1 MKDQKKPEFRIYPS
15 IGIARMGNGPANKD
29 EVVFSPE
36 VPWKNLFDLKL
47 EPFTPY
53 GALKKQAQRFYI
65 YKCDEEGNPTE
76 KIHPNDYEIEWS
88 VEVANKKPFWYDFN
102 NSLDLSVDLDKDSN
116 DKDHNDKDNHKNL
129 SKAFF
134 KDRIAP
140 GISASSRN
148 PNIPSEGMK
157 GEGIPNSREELVNGP
172 NYASVSL
179 KNEKMTIGGMFPFPR
194 NGENHSK
201 IASKMRT
208 VSKDVS
214 LGTIEY
220 DKDAPNPEHEGSLI
234 FYSGDG
240 VSASLNPSDLNT
252 DFADNSNWYDDICD
266 GRVTAKI
273 KNKITGEEYKLDG
286 PEAAAWIATAP
297 PDYAP
302 QINPISSLY
311 DLVTGA
317 DPYKLHTDHASC
329 LSMVLPL
336 FFKFY
341 QMQWVN
347 LGDFLSP
354 SFKEE
359 IDKLTEAGNFDF
371 LYTPGEKSQATREA
385 IFQLFRNPRYD
396 YINEKIIPSKDM
408 TDFNAL
414 GVGKTKLQLPYYV
427 GDGINYPGSP
437 AQWFAIPPML
447 YDQLKQWSEGHF
459 TTPKSLLSFMVDPPK
474 RDVPLDDN
482 PMIILGE
489 YYQSQFVDAATA
501 PVKEGDRLKAPLLMT
516 RAVLETLYG
525 GGFHPGVELTW
536 PMRHKQMYCENELKF
551 KSVNDAKEEKYDLF
565 GLREIRVNSVS
576 GKEQEAVFFKD
587 FGFLMTPDDVRNSMD
602 KDKPE
607 NWLWKIT
614 PGDLTKWMGIPWQS
628 DAGSCQAVWTDSQYP
643 VPAWWAANLPIDV
656 LTHESFK
663 QINDKTETAPL
674 LETKRNMYA
683 NRLPWL
689 HTTDTGYVGY
699 HAEGGYL
706 NGLIN
711 MVYKW
716 DQIGMVSARSLDLD
730 GYPKIAYVSM
740 DATDAVNLSK
750 KTKLPLYQLY
760 NGTEHF
766 YTDTVDER
774 DKAVELGYTL
784 QGIACQI
791 YLSQIKDSQPFYRLY
806 NGADHLYTA
815 NGAEKDKAEK
825 NGYTLEGVTGFVDS
839 TQLNDNVP
847 LYRLHNGVDHFYTT
861 SEHER
866 NQKKQEGY
874 KDEGIACYVFQYK

>member
-1 MKDQKKPEFRIYPS
+1 MKDQLTPKFRIYPS
-15 IGIARMGNGPANKD
+15 IGIARMGNGPANKN

-36 VPWKNLFDLKL
+36 VPWKNLFDVNLQ
-47 EPFTPY
+47 PHTPY

-65 YKCDEEGNPTE
+65 YKCDKEGNPIE
-76 KIHPNDYEIEWS
+76 KIHPKDYKIEWS

-102 NSLDLSVDLDKDSN
+102 NSLDLSVNLDKGN
-116 DKDHNDKDNHKNL
+116 KGKENNKNL
-129 SKAFF
+129 SKTFYE
-134 KDRIAP
+134 DSIAP

-148 PNIPSEGMK
+148 PNILRNDK
-157 GEGIPNSREELVNGP
+157 GENIPNSRKELINGP

-179 KNEKMTIGGMFPFPR
+179 TNEKMKIGGLFPFPR
-194 NGENHSK
+194 DGENNSQ

-208 VSKDVS
+208 VSKEVS

-220 DKDAPNPEHEGSLI
+220 DKDAENPEHEGSLI

-240 VSASLNPSDLNT
+240 ISASLNPSNLNT

-266 GRVTAKI
+266 GRVTAKVTNI
-273 KNKITGEEYKLDG
+273 KTGETYSLSD

-317 DPYKLHTDHASC
+317 DPEKLKTDEASC

-359 IDKLTEAGNFDF
+359 IDQLTAAGNFSY
-371 LYTPGEKSQATREA
+371 LYTPGKESQATREA

-396 YINEKIIPSKDM
+396 YINEPIIPSKDI
-408 TDFNAL
+408 TDFNTL
-414 GVGKTKLQLPYYV
+414 GVGSTPLQLPYYV

-447 YDQLKQWSEGHF
+447 YDQLKQWSEGNF
-459 TTPKSLLSFMVDPPK
+459 TTPESLKDYVEKKTNL
-474 RDVPLDDN
+474 N
-482 PMIILGE
+482 PMIALGE
-489 YYQSQFVDAATA
+489 YYQSQFINAAES
-501 PVKEGDRLKAPLLMT
+501 VKDGSPLKAPLLMT

-536 PMRHKQMYCENELKF
+536 PMRHNQMYCENTLKF
-551 KSVNDAKEEKYDLF
+551 DAVSDGKEEKYNLF
-565 GLREIRVNSVS
+565 GLREIRINSVS
-576 GKEQEAVFFKD
+576 GKEQEEVFFKD
-587 FGFLMTPDDVRNSMD
+587 FGFLMTPDDVQKSMD
-602 KDKPE
+602 KNNPE
-607 NWLWKIT
+607 YYWLWKIT

-656 LTHESFK
+656 LNHESYE
-663 QINDKTETAPL
+663 QIKDTTNTAPL
-674 LETKRNMYA
+674 PDTKRNLYA

-689 HTTDTGYVGY
+689 HTTDTGFVGY

-716 DQIGMVSARSLDLD
+716 DQIGMVSARALDLD
-730 GYPKIAYVSM
+730 GYPKTVYVSM
-740 DATDAVNLSK
+740 DASDAVTATK
-750 KTKLPLYQLY
+750 KPLYELF
-760 NGTEHF
+760 NGKEHL
-766 YTDTVDER
+766 YTDSANER
-774 DKAVELGYTL
+774 DNAEELGYTS
-784 QGIACQI
+784 QGIACRV
-791 YLSQIKDSQPFYRLY
+791 YLSQIKDSVPFYRLY
-806 NGADHLYTA
+806 NGADHFYTA
-815 NGAEKDKAEK
+815 SVVERDNAEK
-825 NGYTLEGVTGFVDS
+825 NGYTLEGVAGFVY
-839 TQLNDNVP
+839 LNLEEDTIP
-847 LYRLHNGVDHFYTT
+847 FYRLYNGVDHYYTT
-861 SEHER
+861 SKTDR
-866 NQKKQEGY
+866 NKKLEQGY
-874 KDEGIACYVFQYK
+874 KDEGIACYVFQK

>member
-1 MKDQKKPEFRIYPS
+1 MKDQKNPSFRIYPS

-36 VPWKNLFDLKL
+36 VPWKNLFDLDL
-47 EPFTPY
+47 QPHTPY

-65 YKCDEEGNPTE
+65 YKCDDKGNPIE
-76 KIHPNDYEIEWS
+76 KIHPNDYKIEWS

-102 NSLDLSVDLDKDSN
+102 NSLDLSVNLDKN
-116 DKDHNDKDNHKNL
+116 NKDKKNQENNKNL
-129 SKAFF
+129 SKAFYE
-134 KDRIAP
+134 DRIAP

-157 GEGIPNSREELVNGP
+157 GEDIPNSREELVNGP

-179 KNEKMTIGGMFPFPR
+179 ANEKMKIGGLFPFPR
-194 NGENHSK
+194 NGEKKSN
-201 IASKMRT
+201 IASKMKT
-208 VSKDVS
+208 VSKEVS

-220 DKDAPNPEHEGSLI
+220 DKDAAKPEHEGSLI

-273 KNKITGEEYKLDG
+273 TNLKTQEVFSLDG

-317 DPYKLHTDHASC
+317 DPDKLKTDEASC

-347 LGDFLSP
+347 LGDFLAP

-359 IDKLTEAGNFDF
+359 VDKLTTAGNFDF
-371 LYTPGEKSQATREA
+371 LYTPSKESQATRER

-396 YINEKIIPSKDM
+396 YINEPIIPSKDM

-414 GVGKTKLQLPYYV
+414 GVGATPLQLPYYV

-447 YDQLKQWSEGHF
+447 YDQLKQWSEGNF
-459 TTPKSLLSFMVDPPK
+459 TTPESLSTFMAKDPYK
-474 RDVPLDDN
+474 NDHYKQN
-482 PMIILGE
+482 PMIVLGE
-489 YYQSQFVDAATA
+489 YYRGQFVDAANSPA
-501 PVKEGDRLKAPLLMT
+501 KAPLLMT

-536 PMRHKQMYCENELKF
+536 PMRHKQMYCENHLKF
-551 KSVNDAKEEKYDLF
+551 NSVNDNKEEKYNLF
-565 GLREIRVNSVS
+565 GLREVRVNSVS
-576 GKEQEAVFFKD
+576 GKEQDEVFFND
-587 FGFLMTPDDVRNSMD
+587 FGFLMTPDDVRQSMD
-602 KDKPE
+602 KKNE
-607 NWLWKIT
+607 EYWLWKIT

-656 LTHESFK
+656 LTHETYK
-663 QINDKTETAPL
+663 NINDQSDKAPI

-683 NRLPWL
+683 SRLPWL

-716 DQIGMVSARSLDLD
+716 DQIGMVAARPLDLK
-730 GYPKIAYVSM
+730 GYPEIAYVSM
-740 DATDAVNLSK
+740 DASDAVKASR
-750 KTKLPLYQLY
+750 LPLYQLY
-760 NGTEHF
+760 NGTEHL
-766 YTDTVDER
+766 YTDTTKER
-774 DKAVELGYTL
+774 DHAEEMGYDF
-784 QGIACQI
+784 QEIACRV
-791 YLSQIKDSQPFYRLY
+791 YLYQIKDSLPFYRLY
-806 NGADHLYTA
+806 NGADHLFTA
-815 NGAEKDKAEK
+815 SVVERDNAEQ
-825 NGYTLEGVTGFVDS
+825 NGYTLEGVSGFVYLKPEKD
-839 TQLNDNVP
+839 TVA
-847 LYRLHNGVDHFYTT
+847 LYRYFNGVDHFYTT
-861 SEHER
+861 S
-866 NQKKQEGY
+866 KKEGDSKKKY
-874 KDEGIACYVFQYK
+874 TYEGIACHVFQK

>member
-1 MKDQKKPEFRIYPS
+1 MKDQEKPKFRIYPS
-15 IGIARMGNGPANKD
+15 IGIARMGNGPANKN

-36 VPWKNLFDLKL
+36 VPWKNLFDLDL
-47 EPFTPY
+47 QPHTPY

-65 YKCDEEGNPTE
+65 YKCDKEGNPIE
-76 KIHPNDYEIEWS
+76 KIHPNDYKIEWS

-102 NSLDLSVDLDKDSN
+102 NSLDLSVDLDKDSKSKEN
-116 DKDHNDKDNHKNL
+116 NKNL
-129 SKAFF
+129 SKAFYE
-134 KDRIAP
+134 DRIAP

-179 KNEKMTIGGMFPFPR
+179 ANEKMKIGGLFPFPR
-194 NGENHSK
+194 NGKNNST

-208 VSKDVS
+208 VSKEVS

-220 DKDAPNPEHEGSLI
+220 DKDAANVEHEGSLI

-266 GRVTAKI
+266 GRVTAKVTNL
-273 KNKITGEEYKLDG
+273 KTGDIFKLDG

-317 DPYKLHTDHASC
+317 DPEKLKTDNASC

-359 IDKLTEAGNFDF
+359 IDKLTAAGNFDF
-371 LYTPGEKSQATREA
+371 LYTPGKDSQAKRKA

-396 YINEKIIPSKDM
+396 YINEQIIPSKDM

-414 GVGKTKLQLPYYV
+414 GGGSTKLQLPYYV

-447 YDQLKQWSEGHF
+447 YDQLKQWSEGNF
-459 TTPKSLLSFMVDPPK
+459 TTPMGLSTFMADLPNE
-474 RDVPLDDN
+474 N
-482 PMIILGE
+482 PMIALGE
-489 YYQSQFVDAATA
+489 YYQSQFINAAASPTKNGT
-501 PVKEGDRLKAPLLMT
+501 PLKAPLLMT

-536 PMRHKQMYCENELKF
+536 PMRHNQMYCENTLKF
-551 KSVNDAKEEKYDLF
+551 DSVNDSKEEKYDLF

-576 GKEQEAVFFKD
+576 GKEQDSVFFKD
-587 FGFLMTPDDVRNSMD
+587 FGFLMTPEDVRKSMD
-602 KDKPE
+602 KNNPE
-607 NWLWKIT
+607 HWLWKIT

-656 LTHESFK
+656 LTHKSYE
-663 QINDKTETAPL
+663 QIKDNSSTGPL

-689 HTTDTGYVGY
+689 QTTDTGYVGY

-716 DQIGMVSARSLDLD
+716 DQIGMVAARPLDLE
-730 GYPKIAYVSM
+730 GHPKTVYVSM
-740 DATDAVNLSK
+740 DAKDAVTAS
-750 KTKLPLYQLY
+750 KLPLYELY

-766 YTDTVDER
+766 YTDTANER
-774 DKAVELGYTL
+774 DKAEELGYTS
-784 QGIACQI
+784 QEIACRV
-791 YLSQIKDSQPFYRLY
+791 YLSQIKDSLPFYRLY
-806 NGADHLYTA
+806 NGTDHFYTA
-815 NGAEKDKAEK
+815 NVTERDQAEK
-825 NGYTLEGVTGFVDS
+825 NGYTLEGVSGFVYLTETGD
-839 TQLNDNVP
+839 TVP
-847 LYRLHNGVDHFYTT
+847 FYRLYNGVDHYYTT
-861 SEHER
+861 SIVAR
-866 NQKKQEGY
+866 DKKITEGY
-874 KDEGIACYVFQYK
+874 KDEGIACYVFQN

>member
-1 MKDQKKPEFRIYPS
+1 MKDQKNPSFRIYPS

-36 VPWKNLFDLKL
+36 VPWKNLFDIKLK
-47 EPFTPY
+47 PFTEY

-65 YKCDEEGNPTE
+65 YKCDKEGNPTE
-76 KIHPNDYEIEWS
+76 KIHPNDYKIEWS

-102 NSLDLSVDLDKDSN
+102 NSLDLSVDLDKHSMG
-116 DKDHNDKDNHKNL
+116 KDNHKNL
-129 SKAFF
+129 SKAFYE
-134 KDRIAP
+134 DRIAP
-140 GISASSRN
+140 GMSASSRN

-157 GEGIPNSREELVNGP
+157 GEGLPNSREELVNGP

-179 KNEKMTIGGMFPFPR
+179 ANEKMKIGGMFPFPR
-194 NGENHSK
+194 NAENKSK
-201 IASKMRT
+201 IASKMNT
-208 VSKDVS
+208 VPKDVS

-220 DKDAPNPEHEGSLI
+220 DKDAAKPEHEGSLI
-234 FYSGDG
+234 FYSADG
-240 VSASLNPSDLNT
+240 VSASVNPSDLNT

-273 KNKITGEEYKLDG
+273 THLKTGDIFNLDG

-302 QINPISSLY
+302 QINPISSLF

-317 DPYKLHTDHASC
+317 DPDKLKTDEASC

-347 LGDFLSP
+347 LGDFLAP
-354 SFKEE
+354 SFKEK
-359 IDKLTEAGNFDF
+359 IDKLTADGNFDF
-371 LYTPGEKSQATREA
+371 LYTPGDESKATREA
-385 IFQLFRNPRYD
+385 IFQMFRNPRYD
-396 YINEKIIPSKDM
+396 YINEPIIPSKDM

-414 GVGKTKLQLPYYV
+414 GVGSTKLQLPYYV
-427 GDGINYPGSP
+427 GDGINFPGSP

-447 YDQLKQWSEGHF
+447 YDQLKQWSEGYF
-459 TTPKSLLSFMVDPPK
+459 KTPSDLPYFMANPPK
-474 RDVPLDDN
+474 KDGRVNHN
-482 PMIILGE
+482 PMITLGE
-489 YYQSQFVDAATA
+489 YYQRQFVNAAKA
-501 PVKEGDRLKAPLLMT
+501 PAKEGDRLKAPLLMT

-536 PMRHKQMYCENELKF
+536 PMRHNQMYFENTLKF
-551 KSVNDAKEEKYDLF
+551 DSVNDNKEEKYDLF
-565 GLREIRVNSVS
+565 GLREVRVNSVS
-576 GKEQEAVFFKD
+576 GKEQDEVFFKNY
-587 FGFLMTPDDVRNSMD
+587 GFLMTPKDVRESMD
-602 KDKPE
+602 ELNLDKS
-607 NWLWKIT
+607 WLWKIT

-656 LTHESFK
+656 LTNENYEK
-663 QINDKTETAPL
+663 IKDKSRNKPL
-674 LETKRNMYA
+674 PDTKRNLYA

-716 DQIGMVSARSLDLD
+716 DQIGMVSARPLNVE
-730 GYPKIAYVSM
+730 GYPKTVYVSM
-740 DATDAVNLSK
+740 DATDAVKASR
-750 KTKLPLYQLY
+750 LPLYQLY
-760 NGTEHF
+760 NGKEHF
-766 YTDTVDER
+766 YTDTSNER
-774 DKAVELGYTL
+774 DKAEEMGYDF
-784 QGIACQI
+784 QEIACRV
-791 YLSQIKDSQPFYRLY
+791 YFSQIKDSVPFYRLY
-806 NGADHLYTA
+806 NGADHLYTTNVA
-815 NGAEKDKAEK
+815 ERDQAEKD
-825 NGYTLEGVTGFVDS
+825 GYTLEGVTGFVET
-839 TQLNDNVP
+839 TQVTHTVP
-847 LYRLHNGVDHFYTT
+847 FYRLYNGVDHYYT
-861 SEHER
+861 SSIADKNR
-866 NQKKQEGY
+866 KKEEGY
-874 KDEGIACYVFQYK
+874 KDEGIACYVFKK